1 MRASLFVLV
10 TFTLFGSPISAQSSA
25 VPGER
30 VRVIFGDRQRAIGTF
45 DSLST
50 DSVYLR
56 IPAGSRPFAIARG
69 DVRRFDRSLGRQ
81 RHFGRNFGIT
91 VGLSALVAAGVS
103 AATWEPCRDP
113 GFLGLGCLMTPSSRG
128 DAFVW
133 GLAGGAML
141 GVPLGLIIG
150 VAQHSEA
157 WEPLIAP
164 AAHGPSLELAPV
176 LGRRMGIAGTIR
188 LGG

>member
-1 MRASLFVLV
+1 MRASLLVLV
-10 TFTLFGSPISAQSSA
+10 TSTLLGSPTSAQSAA

-30 VRVIFGDRQRAIGTF
+30 VRVIFGDRERAIGTF

-50 DSVYLR
+50 DSVFLR
-56 IPAGSRPFAIARG
+56 VPVGSRPFAIARV
-69 DVRRFDRSLGRQ
+69 DVRRFDRSRGKQ

-91 VGLSALVAAGVS
+91 VGVSALVAAGLS

-113 GFLGLGCLMTPSSRG
+113 GFLGLGCLMTPTSRG
-128 DAFVW
+128 DAFMW
-133 GLAGGAML
+133 GLLGGAVLGAPL
-141 GVPLGLIIG
+141 GVIVG

-157 WEPLIAP
+157 WEPITAS
-164 AAHGPSLELAPV
+164 AADKPSLELAPV
-176 LGRRMGIAGTIR
+176 LGRRIGIAGTIR